1 MKEHDK
7 ASAWAAK
14 RKLSTP
20 ELGVL
25 TGYSRQAV
33 YWFLRGEAPAG
44 KGRKTAGKIA
54 PDAWKRFK
62 LCCAA
67 VEAKLKSGREFNW

>member
-1 MKEHDK
+1 MKESDK
-7 ASAWAAK
+7 ASTWAEK
-14 RKLSTP
+14 RNLSTAQ
-20 ELGVL
+20 LAGL

-44 KGRKTAGKIA
+44 KGRKTIGKVS
-54 PDAWKRFK
+54 PETWKRFK
-62 LCCAA
+62 ACCAG